1 MKTRPPKP
9 KTSSAKSA
17 GDRFAAAREAAKR
30 VALNALKRAKRTAAK
45 SGVELSEWEGEFL
58 GSVEDR
64 VKTYGRAFADPDKG
78 AVGQALSAMQ
88 TRKLK
93 EIAAK
98 TKGED
103 RKPWERGRKTKPSV
117 RPRADGKPDSTDQE
131 A

>member
-1 MKTRPPKP
+1 MKARPPKP
-9 KTSSAKSA
+9 PKP
-17 GDRFAAAREAAKR
+17 GDKFAAAREAAKR
-30 VALNALKRAKRTAAK
+30 VALNALKRARRTAAR

-88 TRKLK
+88 ARKLK

-98 TKGED
+98 AAGED
-103 RKPWERGRKTKPSV
+103 RKPWERGRKKPKSA
-117 RPRADGKPDSTDQE
+117 PPEKDEDQ
-131 A
+131 